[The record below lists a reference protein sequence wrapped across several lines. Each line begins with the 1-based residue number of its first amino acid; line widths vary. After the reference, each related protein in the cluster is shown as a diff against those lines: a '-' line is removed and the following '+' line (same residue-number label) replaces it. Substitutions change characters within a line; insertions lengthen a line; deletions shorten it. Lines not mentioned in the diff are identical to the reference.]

1 MNRQF
6 IRLCNK
12 SPAWPLPGARRRALR
27 ASNTG
32 FSCKLK
38 TVTLSVHLSILS
50 LWVTVTVTAA
60 EDGRMMTRVGCSS
73 LIVHPS
79 ASVCEASGI
88 QIQSGSA
95 IAICS
100 DHLKFKLYHHLCIAI
115 ALVSLSAL
123 RLLHSSCGMSVADAA
138 PAASSSGS
146 GAAGF

>member
-38 TVTLSVHLSILS
+38 TVTLSVHMSFLS
-50 LWVTVTVTAA
+50 LCVTCHCHCHTNCHCRGGWTYDDTCWVLI
-60 EDGRMMTRVGCSS
+60 S

-115 ALVSLSAL
+115 ALVSLI
-123 RLLHSSCGMSVADAA
+123 SVASVAFVVRHVCD
-138 PAASSSGS
+138 
-146 GAAGF
+146 

>member
-60 EDGRMMTRVGCSS
+60 EDGRMMTRVG
-73 LIVHPS
+73 
-79 ASVCEASGI
+79 A
-88 QIQSGSA
+88 
-95 IAICS
+95 
-100 DHLKFKLYHHLCIAI
+100 HHLSSIRQHQSVRHLAYRSN
-115 ALVSLSAL
+115 LDRPLRSAQII
-123 RLLHSSCGMSVADAA
+123 
-138 PAASSSGS
+138 
-146 GAAGF
+146 